1 METILDKEA
10 IKKRAL
16 DKLDALGLAWTITEH
31 EAVYTIEEME
41 QLQLPEGGS
50 VCKNLFLRDYKG
62 KNHYLVV
69 LRKDKRADRKALAGL
84 LGSTPLSFASP
95 ERLRTYLGVE
105 KGAVTPL
112 GVVNDESHAVRVVL
126 DRDLLAEKLLGVH
139 PNVNTATVWLRPE
152 DMEGYVQACGNAVC
166 WMEIGS

>member
-1 METILDKEA
+1 MDEGKR
-10 IKKRAL
+10 RAL
-16 DKLDALGLAWTITEH
+16 DKLTDLGLAWTLTEH

-41 QLQLPEGGS
+41 RLHLPEGGA

-69 LRKDKRADRKALAGL
+69 LRKDKRADLQALAAL

-95 ERLRTYLGVE
+95 ERLRTRLGVE

-112 GVVNDESHAVRVVL
+112 GVVNDDGHTVRVIL
-126 DRDLLAEKLLGVH
+126 DRDLQKEELLGVH
-139 PNVNTATVWLRPE
+139 PNVNTATVWLRPAE
-152 DMEGYVQACGNAVC
+152 LEAYIRDCGNPME
-166 WMEIGS
+166 WMTL